1 MEQNFTEKNNPQ
13 FAIRFGLGAI
23 KAVGL
28 KMMENTVQE
37 RKANGKFVDIY
48 DFCTRLDPKSINK
61 KSIEALA
68 KSGSFDCFKLDR
80 NQIAQSFEILAS
92 YSQHVFE
99 AKNSNQMSLFGGINE
114 SILKPS
120 LKKEF
125 EKLTTFEK
133 LQKEFESFGFFLN
146 DHPLDELTNDLKKR
160 GIAFSNNI
168 DDEQIADNSLIKM
181 AGVVLASK
189 HRSSAKGRFAYLSLS
204 DPMGIFE
211 AMIFD
216 ENLITNSRDLLNDGS
231 TISLECLIKKDE
243 GGTRILV
250 RSVIN
255 IDNFIKNTQAKDHD
269 FIDIK
274 KQSVKKNKKNFT
286 NNSNQK
292 TSNQANQQSS
302 SYSSANK
309 NNSPNIIVEN
319 EQKRIKAV
327 ELVIANSEI
336 IKPLK
341 IILDQKVCEDQDQ
354 VEIYFMVK
362 NQDQEIK
369 IKLAN
374 TYKIKDS
381 DLIRFRN
388 FSKNLTINVIYH

>member
-1 MEQNFTEKNNPQ
+1 
-13 FAIRFGLGAI
+13 
-23 KAVGL
+23 
-28 KMMENTVQE
+28 
-37 RKANGKFVDIY
+37 
-48 DFCTRLDPKSINK
+48 
-61 KSIEALA
+61 
-68 KSGSFDCFKLDR
+68 
-80 NQIAQSFEILAS
+80 
-92 YSQHVFE
+92 
-99 AKNSNQMSLFGGINE
+99 MSLFGGINE
-114 SILKPS
+114 SVSTPS

-125 EKLTTFEK
+125 EKLSTFEK

-181 AGVVLASK
+181 AGVVLSSK

-250 RSVIN
+250 RSVTH
-255 IDNFIKNTQAKDHD
+255 IDNYIKNTIAKEQN

-274 KQSVKKNKKNFT
+274 KQPVKKNKNNFT

-292 TSNQANQQSS
+292 TSAQANLQSS
-302 SYSSANK
+302 SHSSSNK

-319 EQKRIKAV
+319 EKKRIKAL
-327 ELVIANSEI
+327 ELVITNSEI

-341 IILDQKVCEDQDQ
+341 IIIDQKITDDQDQ

-362 NQDQEIK
+362 NQDQETK

>member
-1 MEQNFTEKNNPQ
+1 
-13 FAIRFGLGAI
+13 
-23 KAVGL
+23 
-28 KMMENTVQE
+28 
-37 RKANGKFVDIY
+37 
-48 DFCTRLDPKSINK
+48 
-61 KSIEALA
+61 
-68 KSGSFDCFKLDR
+68 
-80 NQIAQSFEILAS
+80 
-92 YSQHVFE
+92 
-99 AKNSNQMSLFGGINE
+99 
-114 SILKPS
+114 
-120 LKKEF
+120 
-125 EKLTTFEK
+125 
-133 LQKEFESFGFFLN
+133 
-146 DHPLDELTNDLKKR
+146 
-160 GIAFSNNI
+160 
-168 DDEQIADNSLIKM
+168 
-181 AGVVLASK
+181 
-189 HRSSAKGRFAYLSLS
+189 
-204 DPMGIFE
+204 MGIFE

-292 TSNQANQQSS
+292 TSAQANLQSS

-362 NQDQEIK
+362 NQDQETK

-388 FSKNLTINVIYH
+388 FSKNLNINVIYH